1 MYIHSMDRR
10 TSHKSGTGRCYF
22 GHSLEKVCFYFC
34 IYVNIFVSFFSS
46 APFVLQLP
54 VFFSFSC
61 SIISHSSVLY
71 FSITLSFLTYIVL
84 CLLCFHTLFFRSL
97 ISTFFFFFHYLFRS
111 YLCASVPV
119 FSPPSILL
127 VSLCFVFKLCSSDP
141 PSFLLSS
148 FSCFIICFVL
158 ICSIPI
164 SLCLSSSVFSSFHSP
179 GLLLFALFPN
189 SVLQIPLHFYFLLF
203 PVSSFVL
210 FLFVPFPYLCASAPV
225 FSPPFTLLV
234 SHSHLNCLTLPSFL
248 SASFLSFTLCL
259 YHVFFSF
266 LAVCCCCI

>member
-1 MYIHSMDRR
+1 MYIHSMDRWA
-10 TSHKSGTGRCYF
+10 SHKSGTGRCYF

-54 VFFSFSC
+54 VFFFIFLFNCFSFFSSLFLHYTVLSYLHC
-61 SIISHSSVLY
+61 SVFALFPYSVLQILHFY
-71 FSITLSFLTYIVL
+71 
-84 CLLCFHTLFFRSL
+84 
-97 ISTFFFFFHYLFRS
+97 FFFFHYLFSS

-127 VSLCFVFKLCSSDP
+127 VSHCLLCFQT
-141 PSFLLSS
+141 
-148 FSCFIICFVL
+148 
-158 ICSIPI
+158 
-164 SLCLSSSVFSSFHSP
+164 
-179 GLLLFALFPN
+179 LFFR
-189 SVLQIPLHFYFLLF
+189 SPLHFYFLLF

-210 FLFVPFPYLCASAPV
+210 FLFVPFPYLFTSVPV

-234 SHSHLNCLTLPSFL
+234 SYSHFYCLTLPSFL
-248 SASFLSFTLCL
+248 SASLLSFTLCL

-266 LAVCCCCI
+266 LAVCCRCI

>member
-1 MYIHSMDRR
+1 MSIH
-10 TSHKSGTGRCYF
+10 
-22 GHSLEKVCFYFC
+22 LL
-34 IYVNIFVSFFSS
+34 VSFLLLHLCFSS
-46 APFVLQLP
+46 LS
-54 VFFSFSC
+54 FFSFSC
-61 SIISHSSVLY
+61 SIVSHSSGLY

-127 VSLCFVFKLCSSDP
+127 VSHCLLCFQT
-141 PSFLLSS
+141 
-148 FSCFIICFVL
+148 
-158 ICSIPI
+158 
-164 SLCLSSSVFSSFHSP
+164 
-179 GLLLFALFPN
+179 LFFR
-189 SVLQIPLHFYFLLF
+189 SPLHFYFLLF

-210 FLFVPFPYLCASAPV
+210 FLFVPFPYLFTSVPV

-234 SHSHLNCLTLPSFL
+234 SYSHFYCLTLPSFL
-248 SASFLSFTLCL
+248 SASLLSFTLWL

>member
-1 MYIHSMDRR
+1 MS
-10 TSHKSGTGRCYF
+10 
-22 GHSLEKVCFYFC
+22 
-34 IYVNIFVSFFSS
+34 IYLLVSFLLLHLCFSS
-46 APFVLQLP
+46 LS
-54 VFFSFSC
+54 FFSFSC
-61 SIISHSSVLY
+61 SIVSHSSVLY

-127 VSLCFVFKLCSSDP
+127 VSLCFVSKLCSSDPPSFLLSSFSCFIICFVLICSIPISLCLSCSVFSSFHSPGLLLFALFPNSLLQTP

-179 GLLLFALFPN
+179 GLLFSLLLSHPSFFPISIL
-189 SVLQIPLHFYFLLF
+189 SVFHI
-203 PVSSFVL
+203 
-210 FLFVPFPYLCASAPV
+210 
-225 FSPPFTLLV
+225 LLV
-234 SHSHLNCLTLPSFL
+234 SCLLFLLSCMLLLHLMIISSQLFVGMRDYFIVL
-248 SASFLSFTLCL
+248 
-259 YHVFFSF
+259 
-266 LAVCCCCI
+266 

>member
-1 MYIHSMDRR
+1 MS
-10 TSHKSGTGRCYF
+10 
-22 GHSLEKVCFYFC
+22 
-34 IYVNIFVSFFSS
+34 IYLLVSFLLLHLCFSS
-46 APFVLQLP
+46 LS
-54 VFFSFSC
+54 FFSFSC
-61 SIISHSSVLY
+61 SIVSHSSVLY
-71 FSITLSFLTYIVL
+71 FSITLSFHTYIVL

-127 VSLCFVFKLCSSDP
+127 VSLCFVSKLCSSDP

-164 SLCLSSSVFSSFHSP
+164 SLCLSCSVFSSFHSP

-189 SVLQIPLHFYFLLF
+189 SLLQIPPSFLL
-203 PVSSFVL
+203 SSFSCFIICFVL
-210 FLFVPFPYLCASAPV
+210 ICSIPISLCLSSSV
-225 FSPPFTLLV
+225 FSSSHSPGLLFSLLLSHSSFFPISILSVFHTLLV
-234 SHSHLNCLTLPSFL
+234 SCLLFLLSCMLLLHLMIISSQLFVGMQDYFIVL
-248 SASFLSFTLCL
+248 
-259 YHVFFSF
+259 
-266 LAVCCCCI
+266 